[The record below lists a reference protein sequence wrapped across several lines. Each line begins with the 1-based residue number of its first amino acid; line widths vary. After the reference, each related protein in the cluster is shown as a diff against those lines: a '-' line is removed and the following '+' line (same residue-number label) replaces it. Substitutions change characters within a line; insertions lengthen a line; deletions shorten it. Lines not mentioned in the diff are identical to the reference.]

1 MAAPELGSEAE
12 SGDGGYQSP
21 AFDLPTDDEADAA
34 AEEEIARLRKPKKA
48 KRNDTANADM
58 EALALKAL
66 SSKR

>member
-1 MAAPELGSEAE
+1 MAAPELGSDAE

-48 KRNDTANADM
+48 KRNDTANEM
-58 EALALKAL
+58 ELLALKAL